1 MNSHEYYMNLA
12 IEQAHAGKTPFGAV
26 LIDNSGEVIAKKF
39 NTVASPPDPTAH
51 AEINVLRAAATR
63 MNTKKLPETVLYTTG
78 EPCPMCMSG
87 IIFAGVNTVIY
98 GASIPIISRYLFQV
112 DLRAEE
118 VIGKSGKEIVL
129 EGGVQEANCEELLKK
144 YT

>member
-1 MNSHEYYMNLA
+1 MNLA
-12 IEQAHAGKTPFGAV
+12 VEQAHFGKTPFGAV
-26 LIDNSGEVIAKKF
+26 LIDSTGVVIAKTF

-51 AEINVLRAAATR
+51 AEINVLRAAAAR
-63 MNTKKLPETVLYTTG
+63 LNTKKLTGTVLYTTG

-87 IIFAGVNTVIY
+87 IIFAGVNKVIY

-118 VIGKSGKEIVL
+118 VIERSGKEMVL
-129 EGGVQEANCEELLKK
+129 KGGIQEADCEELLKK